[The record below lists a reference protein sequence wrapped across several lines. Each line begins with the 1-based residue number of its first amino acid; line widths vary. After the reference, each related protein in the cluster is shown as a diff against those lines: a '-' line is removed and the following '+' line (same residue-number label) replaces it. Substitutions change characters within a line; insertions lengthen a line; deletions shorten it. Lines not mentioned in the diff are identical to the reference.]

1 VPPSTCSSAPVSP
14 GGLNRAYGH
23 APRFPLGLRHRHCHS
38 NLSDSVPRIFPN
50 TIFGGSIGPRLTVHT
65 IESWPC
71 MTPRGPLTSSTVLV
85 PAVGRRE
92 RGHRHLRAAVEQPA
106 SRKFRVDARV
116 HPAKPPFDLS
126 ANRRGLSMAQS
137 SLGLPGRHC
146 SISGMLPDDVVLP
159 PLPYLPRLSYLSIR
173 RKASRVRLLPL
184 SVLLLA
190 A

>member
-23 APRFPLGLRHRHCHS
+23 APRFPLGPRHRHCHS

-116 HPAKPPFDLS
+116 HPAKPSLRPVCQSPRPVDGAVESRPSRS
-126 ANRRGLSMAQS
+126 ALQ
-137 SLGLPGRHC
+137 
-146 SISGMLPDDVVLP
+146 
-159 PLPYLPRLSYLSIR
+159 YLWH
-173 RKASRVRLLPL
+173 
-184 SVLLLA
+184 A
-190 A
+190 AR